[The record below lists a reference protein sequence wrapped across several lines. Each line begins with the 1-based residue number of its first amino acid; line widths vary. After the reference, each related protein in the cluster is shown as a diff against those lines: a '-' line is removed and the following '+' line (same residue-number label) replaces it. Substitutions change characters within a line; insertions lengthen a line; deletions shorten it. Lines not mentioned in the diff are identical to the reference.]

1 MSSRWQVSWQST
13 HSPHFFIVHFADRIK
28 VEKMRYDTDIL
39 IITKKERIFYE
50 NDFFMGYIWGCH
62 DQL

>member
-1 MSSRWQVSWQST
+1 MIQN
-13 HSPHFFIVHFADRIK
+13 
-28 VEKMRYDTDIL
+28 IL